1 MNKFPQYFPG
11 NKSYEDIAVRDFNDM
26 FKQNRYQSLSTA
38 DQRFIVKRTT
48 FFGQKQPPDVFYKK
62 KCS

>member
-1 MNKFPQYFPG
+1 
-11 NKSYEDIAVRDFNDM
+11 M
-26 FKQNRYQSLSTA
+26 FKENRYQSLSATSFTA

>member
-1 MNKFPQYFPG
+1 MNKFLQYFPG

-38 DQRFIVKRTT
+38 DQRFIVKMTT
-48 FFGQKQPPDVFYKK
+48 FFG
-62 KCS
+62 